1 MQLKPVFAGIGVFFV
16 SAVASFSQSSS
27 SPQQEIESHSRQA
40 QDYLKTNRPDLA
52 AREFNAIVALDPNNV
67 DARGNLGVLLYFQGA
82 YAKAAPELRAALKLR
97 AGLWKIQA
105 LLGMCEKRTGEIT
118 RARADL
124 EQAFPQLQ
132 EEKLRVQTGLELIE
146 IYYASNDVDKA
157 AGVVSVLRELR
168 PTDPEILYTA
178 HQIYASLADE
188 TMLSVALIAPKSA
201 RMHQLM
207 AHEMVRQGN
216 TEGAI
221 SHLRE
226 AIKID
231 PRLPGIYFE
240 LAEALNASGS
250 PSGQAEAEKEYKAA
264 LAANP
269 FDEKALC
276 RLGEIAFGRSGLKQA
291 LAHYSRAVELQPN
304 DPDAGLGLAKVLLA
318 MDQPAKAQP
327 LLEHSAQLEPFN
339 SATRYHLAA
348 VYRNQGRTEDAR
360 RELAEFKKLKE
371 MKERLKQ
378 VYREMR
384 VEPVQQER
392 PDPDVPK

>member
-1 MQLKPVFAGIGVFFV
+1 MQHKAVLAAIVVFIASPVA
-16 SAVASFSQSSS
+16 AQR
-27 SPQQEIESHSRQA
+27 EIESHSRQA
-40 QDYLKTNRPDLA
+40 QEYLNTKRPDLA
-52 AREFNAIVALDPNNV
+52 AREFSAIVSLDPNNV
-67 DARGNLGVLLYFQGA
+67 DARGNLGVLLYFQGS

-97 AGLWKIQA
+97 AGLWEIQA
-105 LLGMCEKRTGEIT
+105 LLGMCEKRTGEIAG
-118 RARADL
+118 ARADL
-124 EQAFPQLQ
+124 EQAFPQLH

-146 IYYASNDVDKA
+146 LYYSSNDVDKA
-157 AGVVSVLRELR
+157 AGVVSVIRELR

-178 HQIYASLADE
+178 HQIYANLADE

-207 AHEMVRQGN
+207 AHEMMRQGN

-231 PRLPGIYFE
+231 PGLAGIHFE

-250 PSGQAEAEKEYKAA
+250 PAGLAEAVKEYTAA
-264 LAANP
+264 WAANP

-276 RLGEIAFGRSGLKQA
+276 RLGEIALGRSDLKEA
-291 LAHYSRAVELQPN
+291 LARYSRAVALQPN
-304 DPDAGLGLAKVLLA
+304 DPAAGLGLAKALLA

-327 LLEHSAQLEPFN
+327 LLERSAQLEPFN
-339 SATRYHLAA
+339 SVTRYHLAT

-360 RELAEFKKLKE
+360 RELQEFKKLKE
-371 MKERLKQ
+371 MKEQLKQ

-384 VEPVQQER
+384 VEPSHQER
-392 PDPDVPK
+392 PDPGVPK